1 MTDVLEDTHRALMIA
16 CDTLENQ
23 AAEIR
28 DLYNR
33 LEEEANRLA
42 QELADMRLIVAQR
55 DNLWDT
61 LEEVLDRCK
70 DQYDVDD
77 GDDGRPLPNEYM
89 RIGNIIE
96 DALGMS
102 GRYK

>member
-1 MTDVLEDTHRALMIA
+1 MTDVLEDTHRALTIA

-28 DLYNR
+28 DLYDR
-33 LEEEANRLA
+33 LEEEAKRLA
-42 QELADMRLIVAQR
+42 RELAEMRIMEVQR
-55 DNLWDT
+55 DELWST

-70 DQYDVDD
+70 DQYDVED